1 MKEIPADFDV
11 QAYGRGCMLQQC
23 EMLTRLAEIGMQ
35 LAETAGA
42 RALAAQAAEAQA
54 STQAEA
60 EPPAAADE
68 AQPRAA
74 APDPGIA
81 FARYAHLVRQT
92 LAQRA
97 RAVQDLC
104 ARDGGRQARRARHR
118 EEVEDVIIRLIGDDR
133 GADRAGF
140 SDLRM
145 QLDEAL
151 VQLYGDRDDPVEDRT
166 VPSVV
171 AGLVCGLGLVRQWRR
186 RQPRYE
192 NGRPGLPADTPA
204 EIRAERARRRT
215 AVVAM
220 TEQCIAEVGDP
231 ARIADLEAGLAIRL
245 QEPDIDTLLD
255 TASTEKA
262 TVRLCRS
269 LGIDL
274 HSDIC
279 LENGPEALLDS
290 S

>member
-11 QAYGRGCMLQQC
+11 QAYGRGCSLQQC
-23 EMLTRLAEIGMQ
+23 EMLTRLAEIGMR

-42 RALAAQAAEAQA
+42 RALAAQAQPTAGAQSAEAQA
-54 STQAEA
+54 
-60 EPPAAADE
+60 
-68 AQPRAA
+68 
-74 APDPGIA
+74 PDPGLA

-104 ARDGGRQARRARHR
+104 ARDGGREARRARHR

-133 GADRAGF
+133 GTDRTRFADV
-140 SDLRM
+140 RM
-145 QLDEAL
+145 QLDQAL
-151 VQLYGDRDDPVEDRT
+151 VELYGDQDDPVENRT

-186 RQPRYE
+186 YQPRYE
-192 NGRPGLPADTPA
+192 NGRPGLPAGSPA
-204 EIRAERARRRT
+204 EIRAERASRRA

-220 TEQCIAEVGDP
+220 VEEAIDEVADP
-231 ARIADLEAGLAIRL
+231 TRIADLKAGLAVRL

-274 HSDIC
+274 DSDIC
-279 LENGPEALLDS
+279 LENGPGALLDS

>member
-11 QAYGRGCMLQQC
+11 QAYGRGCTLQQC

-42 RALAAQAAEAQA
+42 HALAAEAQ
-54 STQAEA
+54 
-60 EPPAAADE
+60 PPAVADE
-68 AQPRAA
+68 AQPQAA
-74 APDPGIA
+74 APEPGLA

-97 RAVQDLC
+97 RAVKDLC
-104 ARDGGRQARRARHR
+104 ARDGGREARRARHR
-118 EEVEDVIIRLIGDDR
+118 EEVEDVLIRLIGDDR
-133 GADRAGF
+133 GTDRARF

-192 NGRPGLPADTPA
+192 NGRPGLPAGTPA

-220 TEQCIAEVGDP
+220 TE
-231 ARIADLEAGLAIRL
+231 
-245 QEPDIDTLLD
+245 
-255 TASTEKA
+255 
-262 TVRLCRS
+262 
-269 LGIDL
+269 
-274 HSDIC
+274 
-279 LENGPEALLDS
+279 
-290 S
+290 

>member
-1 MKEIPADFDV
+1 MKEIPPDFDV
-11 QAYGRGCMLQQC
+11 QAYGRGCTLQQC
-23 EMLTRLAEIGMQ
+23 EMLSRLAEIGMQ
-35 LAETAGA
+35 LAEAAGA
-42 RALAAQAAEAQA
+42 RALAAQAPETRASAQAEAQP
-54 STQAEA
+54 A
-60 EPPAAADE
+60 EPQPAAA
-68 AQPRAA
+68 PAA
-74 APDPGIA
+74 DSGLA

-97 RAVQDLC
+97 RAVKDLC
-104 ARDGGRQARRARHR
+104 ARDGGREARRARHR
-118 EEVEDVIIRLIGDDR
+118 EEVEDVIIRLIGADGNTDR
-133 GADRAGF
+133 DRFADI
-140 SDLRM
+140 RM
-145 QLDEAL
+145 QLDAAL
-151 VQLYGDRDDPVEDRT
+151 VELYGDKDDPVEDRT

-192 NGRPGLPADTPA
+192 NGRPGLPAGSPA
-204 EIRAERARRRT
+204 EIRAERARRRA

-220 TEQCIAEVGDP
+220 TEQCIAEVEEP
-231 ARIADLEAGLAIRL
+231 ARIADLKAGLAARL
-245 QEPDIDTLLD
+245 QERDIDRLLD

-274 HSDIC
+274 HADIC
-279 LENGPEALLDS
+279 FENGPEVTPDS

>member
-1 MKEIPADFDV
+1 MKEIPPDFDV
-11 QAYGRGCMLQQC
+11 QAYGRGCTLQQC
-23 EMLTRLAEIGMQ
+23 EMLSRLAEIGMQ
-35 LAETAGA
+35 LAEAAGA
-42 RALAAQAAEAQA
+42 RALAAQAPETRASAEAEAQP
-54 STQAEA
+54 A
-60 EPPAAADE
+60 EPQPAAA
-68 AQPRAA
+68 PAA
-74 APDPGIA
+74 DPGLA

-97 RAVQDLC
+97 RAVKDLC
-104 ARDGGRQARRARHR
+104 ARDGGRETRRARHR
-118 EEVEDVIIRLIGDDR
+118 EEVEDVIIRLIGADR
-133 GADRAGF
+133 GTDRDRFADI
-140 SDLRM
+140 RM
-145 QLDEAL
+145 QLDAAL
-151 VQLYGDRDDPVEDRT
+151 VELYGDQDDPVEDRT

-192 NGRPGLPADTPA
+192 NGRPGLPAGSPA
-204 EIRAERARRRT
+204 EIRAERARRRA

-220 TEQCIAEVGDP
+220 TEQIIAEVEDP
-231 ARIADLEAGLAIRL
+231 ARAADLKAGLAARL
-245 QEPDIDTLLD
+245 QESDIDRLLD

-274 HSDIC
+274 DSDIFF
-279 LENGPEALLDS
+279 ENGPEVQPGS

>member
-1 MKEIPADFDV
+1 MKEIPADFDP
-11 QAYGRGCMLQQC
+11 QAYGRGCALQQC

-35 LAETAGA
+35 LAEAAGA
-42 RALAAQAAEAQA
+42 RALAAQVPEASAQTEAPAANGTAEASDGQ
-54 STQAEA
+54 
-60 EPPAAADE
+60 PPAA
-68 AQPRAA
+68 QPPAA
-74 APDPGIA
+74 APDPGLA

-97 RAVQDLC
+97 RAVRDLC
-104 ARDGGRQARRARHR
+104 ARDGGREARRARHR

-133 GADRAGF
+133 GTDRARF

-192 NGRPGLPADTPA
+192 NGRPGLPAGTPA

-220 TEQCIAEVGDP
+220 TDQCIVEVGDP
-231 ARIADLEAGLAIRL
+231 ARIAD
-245 QEPDIDTLLD
+245 
-255 TASTEKA
+255 
-262 TVRLCRS
+262 
-269 LGIDL
+269 
-274 HSDIC
+274 
-279 LENGPEALLDS
+279 
-290 S
+290 

>member
-11 QAYGRGCMLQQC
+11 QAYGRGCTLQQC

-42 RALAAQAAEAQA
+42 RALAAQAAEAQPKA
-54 STQAEA
+54 
-60 EPPAAADE
+60 
-68 AQPRAA
+68 AA
-74 APDPGIA
+74 APAEAPAADPGLA

-104 ARDGGRQARRARHR
+104 TRDGGREARRARHR
-118 EEVEDVIIRLIGDDR
+118 EEVEDVIDRLIGADR
-133 GADRAGF
+133 GT
-140 SDLRM
+140 DLARSAA
-145 QLDEAL
+145 LREPYCEAMAN
-151 VQLYGDRDDPVEDRT
+151 LYFDKDDPVEDRP
-166 VPSVV
+166 VSSVV

-186 RQPRYE
+186 YQPRYE
-192 NGRPGLPADTPA
+192 NGRPGLPAGSPE
-204 EIRAERARRRT
+204 EIRAERDSRRA

-220 TEQCIAEVGDP
+220 VEEAIDECADP
-231 ARIADLEAGLAIRL
+231 ARIADLKAGLAARL

-269 LGIDL
+269 LAIDL
-274 HSDIC
+274 HSNIC